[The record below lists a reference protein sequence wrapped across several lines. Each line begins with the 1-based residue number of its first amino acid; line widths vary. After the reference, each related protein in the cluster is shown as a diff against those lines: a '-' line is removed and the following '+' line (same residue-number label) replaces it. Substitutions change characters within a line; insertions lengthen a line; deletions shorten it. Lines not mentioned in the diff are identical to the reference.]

1 VSRPGN
7 RSRIVVA
14 TADPVTA
21 RMPGPS
27 IRAWHIAEALAAD
40 GHAVELVTVAAA
52 DRTHPAFSVRHVGEP
67 ELRDLEAWM
76 DVLVFQGG
84 LLRIH
89 PFLVESDKV
98 IVADIYDPFHLENLE
113 PAGKPI
119 DERVATITH
128 LTGVL
133 NDQLLRGDFFLCAS
147 HRQRDF
153 WLGSLAS
160 LGRVNPY
167 TYDSDDLLRSLIAIA
182 PFGLPSQPPAR
193 TRPALR
199 GVVPGIEEDDQ
210 VLLWAGGVYD
220 WFDPLTLVRAIDRLR
235 HELPR
240 LRLFFLGMQHPN
252 PAIPEMRMAAAL
264 RELAADL
271 GLVGVHVF
279 FNDTWVAYDDR
290 ANYLLD
296 ADIGVTTHKIHL
308 ETAFSFRTRIL
319 DYLWAGLPIVTSEGD
334 ELADMVAAEGLGAVV
349 GEGDV
354 DGLVTAIRRL
364 LTIPDAAEASKRRV
378 TEVAALYRW
387 SETLAPLVEFCRN
400 PRRAPDAAH
409 FDELA
414 AENRNSSGFLP
425 PLREWLSRKRKR

>member
-1 VSRPGN
+1 
-7 RSRIVVA
+7 
-14 TADPVTA
+14 
-21 RMPGPS
+21 MPGPS

-40 GHAVELVTVAAA
+40 GHDVELVTLGVA
-52 DRTHPAFSVRHVGEP
+52 DRTHPGFRIRPVGEP
-67 ELRDLEAWM
+67 ELRQLEQWM

-89 PFLVESDKV
+89 PFLVDTEKV

-133 NDQLLRGDFFLCAS
+133 NDQLVRGDFFLCAS

-153 WLGSLAS
+153 WLGSLAA

-167 TYDSDDLLRSLIAIA
+167 TYDSDDLLRSLITIA
-182 PFGLPSQPPAR
+182 PFGLPSDPPQR

-199 GVVPGIEEDDQ
+199 GVVPGIDAGDQ

-220 WFDPLTLVRAIDRLR
+220 WFDPLTLVRAVDRLR

-240 LRLFFLGMQHPN
+240 VRLFFLGMQHPN
-252 PAIPEMRMAAAL
+252 PAIPEMEMATAL
-264 RELAADL
+264 RRLSDDL
-271 GLVGVHVF
+271 GLTGKHVY
-279 FNDTWVAYDDR
+279 FNDTWVDYDDR

-296 ADIGVTTHKIHL
+296 ADIGVTTHKVHL
-308 ETAFSFRTRIL
+308 ETAFSFRTRVL
-319 DYLWAGLPIVTSEGD
+319 DYLWAGLPVVTTEGD
-334 ELADMVAAEGLGAVV
+334 ELADMVAAEGLGASVP
-349 GEGDV
+349 EGDV
-354 DGLVTAIRRL
+354 DALAQAIRRL
-364 LTIPDAAEASKRRV
+364 LTDPAAAAACRRRV
-378 TEVAALYRW
+378 TEVATLYRW

-400 PRRAPDAAH
+400 PRRAADAAY
-409 FDELA
+409 FSELA
-414 AENRNSSGFLP
+414 AEARRHAGFLA
-425 PLREWLSRKRKR
+425 PLREWRRRKRA